1 MVSVGYLVIVA
12 LTPYPA
18 DMSVMFFIAYANP
31 FENISLTFT
40 KASDVYELRL
50 HLFTA
55 IAERCFIDDLWCSW
69 HQLPSVANTAGA
81 IEYVP
86 SG

>member
-18 DMSVMFFIAYANP
+18 DISVMFFIAYANP
-31 FENISLTFT
+31 FKNISLTFT
-40 KASDVYELRL
+40 KDSEVHELRL

-55 IAERCFIDDLWCSW
+55 IAERCFIDDLWSSW
-69 HQLPSVANTAGA
+69 HQLPSFANTAGA
-81 IEYVP
+81 IENVP